1 MLKTVGKMMNIKNL
15 KIVVHTLLKLLM
27 FFVKILDNLLNGT
40 ALALVFSRSLYKSV
54 LLEDL

>member
-1 MLKTVGKMMNIKNL
+1 MMNIKNL